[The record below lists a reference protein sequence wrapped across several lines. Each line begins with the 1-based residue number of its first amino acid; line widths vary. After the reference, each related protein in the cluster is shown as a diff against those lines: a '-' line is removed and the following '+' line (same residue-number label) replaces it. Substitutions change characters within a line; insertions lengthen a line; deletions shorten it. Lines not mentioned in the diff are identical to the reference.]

1 MGIVLSQKFNQSQ
14 KLSLTPSLKKS
25 IDLLQLSRYEL
36 VNKIQQEIEE
46 NPFLEKID
54 DFEIS
59 STKENFDFD
68 QESCKSL
75 RESMLDQINDLNLD
89 DHTKNIA
96 ILIIENINEMGRLD
110 EHTEELEYIS
120 KFKFKEKEIESV
132 LKNIIHNMDPP
143 GIGYRNHKECIHIQI
158 KSKNIT
164 DSLFEICEQIIFNDY
179 LDDLDKIEKSFIDGG
194 GDLKLFNLALKEI
207 RKCDLSPGL
216 SFEKTR
222 YVYPD
227 LKIFKEDSVTKIGF
241 IESNFPKIQVD
252 ENLISNIKRDLK
264 KNKNPKMS
272 EKIKDARWLLSSIK
286 KRNDTVLR
294 VGEYIFKKQISFFE
308 NNPIKVQTLSNKE
321 ISEKLNIHPS
331 TVSRILRNKYV
342 QTPKGIIS
350 LRSLMVSSVSKSR
363 DITSTQLMKLIE
375 EIIKHEIKPKSDRQI
390 TLELNKRGFNL
401 ARRTITKYRK
411 KNNIPSSRYRK
422 LLS

>member
-1 MGIVLSQKFNQSQ
+1 
-14 KLSLTPSLKKS
+14 
-25 IDLLQLSRYEL
+25 
-36 VNKIQQEIEE
+36 
-46 NPFLEKID
+46 
-54 DFEIS
+54 
-59 STKENFDFD
+59 
-68 QESCKSL
+68 
-75 RESMLDQINDLNLD
+75 
-89 DHTKNIA
+89 
-96 ILIIENINEMGRLD
+96 
-110 EHTEELEYIS
+110 
-120 KFKFKEKEIESV
+120 
-132 LKNIIHNMDPP
+132 MDPP

-252 ENLISNIKRDLK
+252 ENLISDIKRDLK

-272 EKIKDARWLLSSIK
+272 AKIADARWLLSSIK
-286 KRNDTVLR
+286 KRNDTVLK

-308 NNPIKVQTLSNKE
+308 NNPMKIQTLSNKE

-342 QTPKGIIS
+342 ETPKGVIS
-350 LRSLMVSSVSKSR
+350 LRTLMVSSVSKSR

-375 EIIKHEIKPKSDRQI
+375 EIIKHERKPKSDRQI
-390 TLELNKRGFNL
+390 TLELNKKGFNL